1 MRISVRLS
9 GLLIA
14 TLLMVGCS
22 AKQDLAEVQ
31 EGIAHFRQLMADRQF
46 ERIYSEGA
54 DQLKKSM
61 TQQQLVRLLSAID
74 SKLGAV
80 KSAESNGWS
89 VNYNS
94 SGTTVTLR
102 FKTQFE
108 RGTGAETFTYRI
120 VGGKALLA
128 NYQIN
133 SNDLIVNE
141 PETRTDAN
149 FGFTAT

>member
-1 MRISVRLS
+1 MRIS

-14 TLLMVGCS
+14 ALLMVGCS
-22 AKQDLAEVQ
+22 AKQDLAEAQ
-31 EGIAHFRQLMADRQF
+31 EGIAHFRQMMTDRQF

-61 TQQQLVRLLSAID
+61 TQQQLIRLLSAID
-74 SKLGAV
+74 SKLGAF
-80 KSAESNGWS
+80 KSAESNGWNM
-89 VNYNS
+89 NYNP

-133 SNDLIVNE
+133 STDLIANE
-141 PETRTDAN
+141 PETRTEAN
-149 FGFTAT
+149 FGLHAT